1 MIPLKLFQ
9 THLQTFWRHFFHYK
23 ISKYLDLK
31 YKSVGVKRDSV
42 SAVVIFNTCCSSAVI
57 SCCISTARA
66 RARTRETRPYKRD
79 LFIYLFLFFLFLL
92 LFFKPI
98 TLAFLDT
105 ALIKSV
111 IHFLILNV
119 TDKVNLIHFDVYL
132 FKQCNIVRKKNREK
146 RQNATNCFYLFY
158 LY

>member
-79 LFIYLFLFFLFLL
+79 LFIYLFIIIFLFLL
-92 LFFKPI
+92 LVFKQI

-119 TDKVNLIHFDVYL
+119 TDKVNFNT
-132 FKQCNIVRKKNREK
+132 F
-146 RQNATNCFYLFY
+146 
-158 LY
+158 